1 VELVEVGTVPAQG
14 AATVYQG
21 EGTVAMAAGD
31 ELKIEAG
38 SQLISQNVPV
48 GKAWSLTV
56 YVSVV
61 ETDA

>member
-1 VELVEVGTVPAQG
+1 
-14 AATVYQG
+14 
-21 EGTVAMAAGD
+21 MAAGD